1 MRQQQLQILRNGIQG
16 AARMGK
22 TYAVVGALI
31 LTIIGV
37 LIIYGG
43 VQIMMD
49 KHTLRVDANI
59 TQATCR
65 PQANSP
71 TEEHICS
78 VVVSYPIKDKIM
90 TQNIP
95 RLRNQGNVN
104 IGDVMTI
111 YVNPAKPEDITSMG
125 PSRGLAIALLVIGSL
140 IIFFAILY
148 VSFMLSYKGLAAL
161 SAVRKIW
168 NT

>member
-31 LTIIGV
+31 LTIIGA

-43 VQIMMD
+43 VRLLMD
-49 KHTLRVDANI
+49 KHTMQLDATV

-65 PQANSP
+65 PHAGTSGGFL
-71 TEEHICS
+71 CS
-78 VVVSYPIKDKIM
+78 VVVSYTVKDKIM

-95 RLRNQGNVN
+95 RMRSPEEVKL
-104 IGDVMTI
+104 GDAMTI
-111 YVNPAKPEDITSMG
+111 YVNPEKPQDIRAMG
-125 PSRGLAIALLVIGSL
+125 ASQGFGIALIVIGAL

-148 VSFMLSYKGLAAL
+148 MSFITAYKGLAAL
-161 SAVRKIW
+161 SAVKKIFT
-168 NT
+168 N

>member
-43 VQIMMD
+43 VKMLMD
-49 KHTLRVDANI
+49 KHTMRLDANI
-59 TQATCR
+59 TQAICR
-65 PQANSP
+65 PQAGS
-71 TEEHICS
+71 TTDEQLCS
-78 VVVSYPIKDKIM
+78 VVVSYPIKDKII

-95 RLRNQGNVN
+95 RLRNQGLVK

-111 YVNPAKPEDITSMG
+111 YVNPSKPNDITSMG
-125 PSRGLAIALLVIGSL
+125 PSRGFAIALLVIGSL